1 MKGKVIKC
9 VGGLFTV
16 LSESGSVN
24 KCTSPKKLRYNDNDV
39 YIGDNVEYEV
49 VRGKGQIVSLL
60 ERKNLLLR
68 PVIAN
73 VDQVFILLSIVPE
86 PDLLLIDKVL
96 INCYK
101 QNITPIL
108 IINKIDLAD
117 QAFLDSIKSN
127 YGSFVKLCFVSAKT
141 EEGTENIKMLLNGKT
156 TVLCGQ
162 SAVGKTSLLNIII
175 PEHGGEIGELSA
187 KIERGKNTTR
197 HSQVFNCCGGY
208 IADTPG
214 FSLLTLLDVKATE
227 LMLYYPDFCDFSSKC
242 RFNMCSH
249 TKEPDCN
256 VKKAVANGQ
265 LSSCRYERYLDLYK
279 ELIELENDKY

>member
-101 QNITPIL
+101 
-108 IINKIDLAD
+108 
-117 QAFLDSIKSN
+117 
-127 YGSFVKLCFVSAKT
+127 
-141 EEGTENIKMLLNGKT
+141 
-156 TVLCGQ
+156 
-162 SAVGKTSLLNIII
+162 
-175 PEHGGEIGELSA
+175 
-187 KIERGKNTTR
+187 
-197 HSQVFNCCGGY
+197 
-208 IADTPG
+208 
-214 FSLLTLLDVKATE
+214 
-227 LMLYYPDFCDFSSKC
+227 
-242 RFNMCSH
+242 
-249 TKEPDCN
+249 
-256 VKKAVANGQ
+256 
-265 LSSCRYERYLDLYK
+265 
-279 ELIELENDKY
+279 